1 MKNLRLIPDIHR
13 HEPIVKAGFA
23 YDRELIVL
31 IQPQKGARW
40 SQSLQSWYFL
50 KKEFLLSTFYEAFK
64 GKVFIDYSQLKK
76 SPPTTTQTKKN
87 TKEYTPEIHLPKE
100 YGEQLL
106 LKRYSENT
114 IKTYCSCFLK
124 FKSYY
129 KNRSL
134 DTLSKEEIKTFLLYL
149 IQEKQVS
156 PSTQNQY
163 INAIKFYY
171 EKVLRRP
178 KMIFAIDRPRK
189 EKKLPKILTEQEVF
203 AILKATKKANIN
215 KRVYP
220 HMLRHSFA
228 THLLEKGTDIR
239 YIQKLLGHGS
249 SKTTEIYTHVSKKF
263 LANIK
268 SPLDVVIESQNAI
281 KEHDTANE
289 Y

>member
-1 MKNLRLIPDIHR
+1 
-13 HEPIVKAGFA
+13 
-23 YDRELIVL
+23 
-31 IQPQKGARW
+31 
-40 SQSLQSWYFL
+40 
-50 KKEFLLSTFYEAFK
+50 
-64 GKVFIDYSQLKK
+64 
-76 SPPTTTQTKKN
+76 
-87 TKEYTPEIHLPKE
+87 
-100 YGEQLL
+100 
-106 LKRYSENT
+106 
-114 IKTYCSCFLK
+114 
-124 FKSYY
+124 
-129 KNRSL
+129 
-134 DTLSKEEIKTFLLYL
+134 
-149 IQEKQVS
+149 
-156 PSTQNQY
+156 
-163 INAIKFYY
+163 
-171 EKVLRRP
+171 
-178 KMIFAIDRPRK
+178 MIFAIDRPRK

-249 SKTTEIYTHVSKKF
+249 SKTTEIYTHVSKKS